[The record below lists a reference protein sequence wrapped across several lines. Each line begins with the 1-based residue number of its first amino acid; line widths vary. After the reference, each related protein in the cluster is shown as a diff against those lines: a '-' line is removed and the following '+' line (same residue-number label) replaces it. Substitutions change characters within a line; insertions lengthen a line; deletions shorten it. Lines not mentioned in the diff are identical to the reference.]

1 MTLGSATKMP
11 YKDNTFDH
19 VVSVEG
25 GPHYETRENFFHEAF
40 RVLKPGGKLLMA
52 DVVITKPTENFDFL
66 SRFFWKSGM
75 KLWAIPLENAS
86 YGTEANRDI
95 LKKRGFKE
103 TSTEQLGERVFPQ
116 YCSYN
121 LTWSVIREQAK
132 VRGAFAG
139 YLGGPLIVVNF

>member
-86 YGTEANRDI
+86 YGTEAYRDI
-95 LKKRGFKE
+95 LKKRGIKE
-103 TSTEQLGERVFPQ
+103 TSTEQLGERVFPLRLATVFALN
-116 YCSYN
+116 SYPDPSDPGTPTHA
-121 LTWSVIREQAK
+121 L
-132 VRGAFAG
+132 
-139 YLGGPLIVVNF
+139 LIAA